1 MRTSRVEEVMTE
13 RVIVGRPDTPF
24 KEIVTAML
32 DNNISALPIVG
43 PDGHVLGIVSDAD
56 LMLKEAEPDPPE
68 EGALL
73 ANARRRT
80 ERRKAR
86 ATVAG
91 TLMSTP
97 PIVIHP
103 ADTITEAALT
113 MRRHRIRRLPV
124 VHPAGGWLVGI
135 VTRSDLLRVFL
146 RPDVEIRSE
155 IVGEVLP
162 RMLHV
167 DPHAF
172 QVEVR
177 KGVVHIGGEVE
188 RWSLVDRI
196 VAALLRVEGV
206 VGVEEHVSYRQDDRL
221 RYPAAPSF

>member
-1 MRTSRVEEVMTE
+1 MTE

-24 KEIVTAML
+24 KEIVSAML

-43 PDGHVLGIVSDAD
+43 QNGHVLGVVSDAD
-56 LMLKEAEPDPPE
+56 LVLKEAEPDPPE

-73 ANARRRT
+73 VSARKRT
-80 ERRKAR
+80 ERRKSR

-97 PIVIHP
+97 PILIHP
-103 ADTITEAALT
+103 SDTITEAALT

-146 RPDVEIRSE
+146 RTDAEIRSE
-155 IVGEVLP
+155 VVGEVLP
-162 RMLHV
+162 KVLHV
-167 DPHAF
+167 DPRAF
-172 QVEVR
+172 EIEVR
-177 KGVVHIGGEVE
+177 RGVLHVRGEVE
-188 RWSLVDRI
+188 RWSSIDRA

-206 VGVEEHVSYRQDDRL
+206 VGVEEHLSFRQDDRYQ
-221 RYPAAPSF
+221 YPAPSF